1 MLVAR
6 VLLMGRGRSPA
17 SCKAPGGS
25 SVSQT
30 HGGSG
35 VSRASVSRSPQGKTI
50 AVQGP
55 EAADGDKKGYCCS
68 EAAGLFIFFPSP
80 KK

>member
-1 MLVAR
+1 ML
-6 VLLMGRGRSPA
+6 LLSRGRSPA

-25 SVSQT
+25 TVSQT
-30 HGGSG
+30 HGASK

-50 AVQGP
+50 AVEAP
-55 EAADGDKKGYCCS
+55 EAADGDKKAYCCS